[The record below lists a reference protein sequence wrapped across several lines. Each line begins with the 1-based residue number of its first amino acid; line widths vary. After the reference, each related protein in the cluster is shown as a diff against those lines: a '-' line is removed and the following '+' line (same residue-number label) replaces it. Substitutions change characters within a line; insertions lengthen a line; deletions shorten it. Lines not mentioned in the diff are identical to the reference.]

1 MNQWRQILLENL
13 EELQELRA
21 EKTEQELRDGMLID
35 TGKLGVDDMRRF
47 LVEAMMMLAEKD
59 SGSGDWLD

>member
-13 EELQELRA
+13 EELQQLRT
-21 EKTEQELRDGMLID
+21 ERTEQELRGGMLAD
-35 TGKLGVDDMRRF
+35 ANKLGVGDLKRF

-59 SGSGDWLD
+59 SGDGDWLD